1 MSWTDPRSRLRD
13 ELARFT
19 ARTWRVPLGRG
30 VVTLLVGVA
39 LLLAPLT
46 SLAAVV
52 TVLGVGVLADAV
64 VSVVQGVLARGQ
76 WGSSWRLARGVMGV
90 LAGLFLIW
98 QPSITAKSLMVLAGV
113 AALVTGIVMVAV
125 AVQTRALAPSTWSG
139 GVVSGGLLA
148 LLGVLLML
156 FPAAALLLVT
166 VVVGTGSLVAGAALV
181 AHGWRLRRAW
191 RLLDRAA

>member
-1 MSWTDPRSRLRD
+1 MSWTGPRERLRE
-13 ELARFT
+13 ELARYT
-19 ARTWRVPLGRG
+19 ARTWRMPLGRG

-52 TVLGVGVLADAV
+52 TVLGVGVLADGAV
-64 VSVVQGVLARGQ
+64 SLVQGVLARGQ
-76 WGSSWRLARGVMGV
+76 WGSSWRLTRGVTGV

-139 GVVSGGLLA
+139 GMVSGVLLA

-166 VVVGTGSLVAGAALV
+166 VVVGIGSVVAGAALV
-181 AHGWRLRRAW
+181 AHGWRLRRSW
-191 RLLDRAA
+191 RELERV

>member
-13 ELARFT
+13 ELARYT

-30 VVTLLVGVA
+30 VVMLLVGVA

-52 TVLGVGVLADAV
+52 TVLGVGVLADGA
-64 VSVVQGVLARGQ
+64 VSVVQGILARGR
-76 WGSSWRLARGVMGV
+76 WGSSWRLVRGVAGV
-90 LAGLFLIW
+90 LAGLFLVW
-98 QPSITAKSLMVLAGV
+98 QPSITAKSFMVLVGV
-113 AALVTGIVMVAV
+113 AALVTGVVMVAV
-125 AVQTRALAPSTWSG
+125 SVQTRALAPSTWSG
-139 GVVSGGLLA
+139 GVVAGVLLV
-148 LLGVLLML
+148 LLGVLLLL

-166 VVVGTGSLVAGAALV
+166 VVVGIGSLVAGAALV

-191 RLLDRAA
+191 RGLDRV

>member
-1 MSWTDPRSRLRD
+1 MSWTGPRSRLRD
-13 ELARFT
+13 ELARYT

-52 TVLGVGVLADAV
+52 TVLGVGVLADGV

-76 WGSSWRLARGVMGV
+76 WGSSWRLARGLIGV
-90 LAGLFLIW
+90 LAGLFLVW
-98 QPSITAKSLMVLAGV
+98 QPSITAKSLIVLAGG
-113 AALVTGIVMVAV
+113 AALVSGVVMVAV
-125 AVQTRALAPSTWSG
+125 SAQTRALAPRTWSG
-139 GVVSGGLLA
+139 GAVAGTLLA

-156 FPAAALLLVT
+156 FPTAALLLVT
-166 VVVGTGSLVAGAALV
+166 VVVGAGSLVTGAALV

-191 RLLDRAA
+191 RELERV